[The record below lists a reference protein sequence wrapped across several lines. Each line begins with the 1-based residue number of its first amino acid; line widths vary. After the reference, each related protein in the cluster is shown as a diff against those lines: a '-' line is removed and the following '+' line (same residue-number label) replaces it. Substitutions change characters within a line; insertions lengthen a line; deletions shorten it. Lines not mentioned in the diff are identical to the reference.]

1 MRLTYDK
8 ILAQNWVEQL
18 KADLPA
24 AGRGINEVGL
34 REYCEQDG
42 VNERAVMMTIHWR
55 RCAHPDVMQR
65 RYNDIRYGNLV
76 R

>member
-1 MRLTYDK
+1 MRLTYDN

-24 AGRGINEVGL
+24 AGREINRVGL
-34 REYCEQDG
+34 REYCGQGE
-42 VNERAVMMTIHWR
+42 VNERMVMMDIHWR

-65 RYNDIRYGNLV
+65 RYHDIGFSELTR
-76 R
+76 